1 MTYSDDFLEQLRE
14 ACPMETIA
22 GNYVN
27 LIRRGR
33 HYVCNCPFHSEKS
46 PSCTIFHL
54 CRPFQ
59 LLRPEEQS
67 FYCFGCGA
75 GGDVIT
81 WVRRMENLEFTDA
94 VKQLAEKSGLQVP
107 NDREAD
113 RRAQLRTRIFA
124 INRETANF
132 YFRNLVAG
140 NDKRGLQYFVSR
152 QLKPETIKKY
162 GLGYA
167 PDSWNTLTDHLLK
180 KGFTEEELLAANVAH
195 RSGKGNLY
203 DAFRGR
209 VMFPIVDTR
218 GAVIGFGGRV
228 LDDSQPKY
236 LNTAK
241 TPVFDKGR
249 NLFSLNFAKDSSSTH
264 MILAEG
270 YMDVIAINQAGFSNV
285 VATLGTAITPEQAR
299 KLTQYAKEMIIAYDS
314 DGPGQQATQKAI
326 NRFSEVGMP
335 SRILH
340 MTGAKDPDEFIKK
353 YGSERFRLLLEQAGD
368 AINFRLDRCENGLDT
383 STESGKVQLLKRVVS
398 VLAEIQNPLE
408 REVYLSRTA
417 NKWEISA
424 EVLHQ
429 QVDRTIRSKRR
440 LEATKEWKDIIEH
453 TVRPEP
459 QQPQSG
465 NHLRERKAEERIL
478 FYILSKP
485 EESAWIVDEIK
496 PEQFSSA
503 LFQQVLNAFQE
514 SVRQQTSFS
523 LSSMGDVLSEGE
535 MGKLSGIAARNQE
548 VPVTKEEVQD
558 CIRALHPGVPETVE
572 TNDDL
577 LKLIQKKQ
585 HPNG

>member
-1 MTYSDDFLEQLRE
+1 
-14 ACPMETIA
+14 
-22 GNYVN
+22 
-27 LIRRGR
+27 
-33 HYVCNCPFHSEKS
+33 
-46 PSCTIFHL
+46 
-54 CRPFQ
+54 
-59 LLRPEEQS
+59 
-67 FYCFGCGA
+67 
-75 GGDVIT
+75 
-81 WVRRMENLEFTDA
+81 
-94 VKQLAEKSGLQVP
+94 
-107 NDREAD
+107 
-113 RRAQLRTRIFA
+113 
-124 INRETANF
+124 
-132 YFRNLVAG
+132 
-140 NDKRGLQYFVSR
+140 
-152 QLKPETIKKY
+152 
-162 GLGYA
+162 
-167 PDSWNTLTDHLLK
+167 
-180 KGFTEEELLAANVAH
+180 
-195 RSGKGNLY
+195 
-203 DAFRGR
+203 
-209 VMFPIVDTR
+209 TR

-383 STESGKVQLLKRVVS
+383 NTESGKVQLLKRVVS

-453 TVRPEP
+453 TVRPNR
-459 QQPQSG
+459 SSSVR
-465 NHLRERKAEERIL
+465 NHLREQKQRTHL
-478 FYILSKP
+478 FYILSKTGR
-485 EESAWIVDEIK
+485 ICVD
-496 PEQFSSA
+496 
-503 LFQQVLNAFQE
+503 
-514 SVRQQTSFS
+514 R
-523 LSSMGDVLSEGE
+523 G
-535 MGKLSGIAARNQE
+535 
-548 VPVTKEEVQD
+548 
-558 CIRALHPGVPETVE
+558 
-572 TNDDL
+572 
-577 LKLIQKKQ
+577 
-585 HPNG
+585 

>member
-1 MTYSDDFLEQLRE
+1 MTYSNDFLEQIRA

-46 PSCTIFHL
+46 PSCTIF
-54 CRPFQ
+54 
-59 LLRPEEQS
+59 PETQS

-81 WVRRMENLEFTDA
+81 WVRRMDNLEFTDA
-94 VKQLAEKSGLQVP
+94 VKQLAERCGLQVP
-107 NDREAD
+107 TDREAD
-113 RRAQLRTRIFA
+113 RRAYLRTRVFTV
-124 INRETANF
+124 NRETANF
-132 YFRNLVAG
+132 YFRNLISG
-140 NDKRGLQYFVSR
+140 SDKRGLQYFISR

-167 PDSWNTLTDHLLK
+167 SDSWNALTDYLLQ
-180 KGFTEEELLAANVAH
+180 KGFTEEELLLANVAH
-195 RSGKGNLY
+195 RSNKGNLY

-209 VMFPIVDTR
+209 VIFPIVDTR

-241 TPVFDKGR
+241 TPVFDKGS
-249 NLFSLNFAKDSSSTH
+249 NLFSLNFAKDSSSTI

-285 VATLGTAITPEQAR
+285 VATLGTAITPEHAR
-299 KLTQYAKEMIIAYDS
+299 KLSRFAKEVVIAYDS

-326 NRFSEVGMP
+326 NRLSEVGIAT
-335 SRILH
+335 RILH
-340 MTGAKDPDEFIKK
+340 MTGAKDPDEYIKK
-353 YGSERFRLLLEQAGD
+353 YGSERFRLLLENAGD
-368 AINFRLDRCENGLDT
+368 AINFRLDRCKEGLDPD
-383 STESGKVQLLKRVVS
+383 TEAGKVQLLKRVVS

-429 QVDRTIRSKRR
+429 QVERTIRSKKK
-440 LEATKEWKDIIEH
+440 LASTQAWKDIIEH

-459 QQPQSG
+459 QQPQSAIP
-465 NHLRERKAEERIL
+465 LREYKAEERIL
-478 FYILSKP
+478 CYVLNRP
-485 EESAWIVDEIK
+485 DESSWVI
-496 PEQFSSA
+496 EQIQPDAFPTP
-503 LFQQVLNAFQE
+503 LYRQVLEAFAD
-514 SVRQQTSFS
+514 SVKRQTGFS
-523 LSSMGDVLSEGE
+523 LSAMGDVLSDSE
-535 MGKLSGIAARNQE
+535 MGKLSGISARNQE
-548 VPVTKEEVQD
+548 IPVTAEEVKD
-558 CIRALHPGVPETVE
+558 CIRTLKNDMPSAIETDE
-572 TNDDL
+572 DL

-585 HPNG
+585 HPDG

>member
-1 MTYSDDFLEQLRE
+1 MTYSDDFLEQIRA

-46 PSCTIFHL
+46 PSCTIF
-54 CRPFQ
+54 PDT
-59 LLRPEEQS
+59 QS

-81 WVRRMENLEFTDA
+81 WVRRMENLEFADA

-132 YFRNLVAG
+132 YFRNLTAS
-140 NDKRGLQYFVSR
+140 NDKRGLQYLVSR
-152 QLKPETIKKY
+152 QLKPETIRKY

-167 PDSWNTLTDHLLK
+167 PDAWNVLTNHLLK

-195 RSGKGNLY
+195 RSNKGNLY
-203 DAFRGR
+203 DAFRCR

-228 LDDSQPKY
+228 MDDSQPKY

-249 NLFSLNFAKDSSSTH
+249 NLFSLNFAKDSSSTY

-270 YMDVIAINQAGFSNV
+270 YMDVIAINQAGFPNV

-314 DGPGQQATQKAI
+314 DGAGQQATQKAI
-326 NRFSEVGMP
+326 NRFSEVGIP
-335 SRILH
+335 TRILH
-340 MTGAKDPDEFIKK
+340 MSDAKDPDEFIKK
-353 YGSERFRLLLEQAGD
+353 FGSERFRLLLEQAGD
-368 AINFRLDRCENGLDT
+368 AINFRLDRCEQGLDPN
-383 STESGKVQLLKRVVS
+383 TEAGKVQLLKRVVS
-398 VLAEIQNPLE
+398 VLTEIQNPLE

-417 NKWEISA
+417 NKWEISKD
-424 EVLHQ
+424 VLEQ
-429 QVDRTIRSKRR
+429 QVERQLRSKKR
-440 LEATKEWKDIIEH
+440 LEKTKEWKGIMEH

-459 QQPQSG
+459 QQPQSSV
-465 NHLRERKAEERIL
+465 HLREGRAEERIL
-478 FYILSKP
+478 CYLLVNP
-485 EESAWIVDEIK
+485 TDAAWIADTLTA
-496 PEQFSSA
+496 EQFVIPLYRRVFS
-503 LFQQVLNAFQE
+503 AFQE
-514 SVRQQTSFS
+514 CRKNETAFS
-523 LSSMGDVLSEGE
+523 LSYLGGVLSDDE
-535 MGKLSGIAARNQE
+535 MGKISGIPARHRDI
-548 VPVTKEEVQD
+548 PVTREEITD
-558 CIRALHPGVPETVE
+558 CVRILQEEQHTAVE
-572 TNDDL
+572 TDDDL
-577 LKLIQKKQ
+577 LSLIQKKQ
-585 HPNG
+585 HPKV